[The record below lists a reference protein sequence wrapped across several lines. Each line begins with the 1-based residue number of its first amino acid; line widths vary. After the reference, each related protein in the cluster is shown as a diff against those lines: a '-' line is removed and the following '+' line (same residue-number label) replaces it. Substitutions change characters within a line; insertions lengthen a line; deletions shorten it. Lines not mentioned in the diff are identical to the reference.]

1 MSSGRYNLR
10 PRASRVAATRAAQE
24 LGISASKARRN
35 TRLAPRRQQPSRPRI
50 RLVGA
55 WAPENRAQ
63 HLREERLRQERGNVR
78 LIIQTRPLENP
89 DRPQVQVTRQ
99 GVPAVVPEA
108 QGPLPRYSIRQ
119 LPYQRIHSIHDNE
132 KGVYVYH
139 HRQDAQRSISSTWI
153 GLHCVSLYD
162 FDLRGIIWE
171 KPKIFAHIQKLK
183 DTKDHP
189 VILHGRFGGR
199 YIYTFDCRARK
210 YTWRAPGF

>member
-10 PRASRVAATRAAQE
+10 SRASRVAATRAAQE
-24 LGISASKARRN
+24 LGISASEARRN

-63 HLREERLRQERGNVR
+63 HLREEHLRQERSNVR

-89 DRPQVQVTRQ
+89 DRPQVQVTRH
-99 GVPAVVPEA
+99 GVPVVVPEA
-108 QGPLPRYSIRQ
+108 QGPQPRYSIRQ
-119 LPYQRIHSIHDNE
+119 LPFQRIHSIHDND

-139 HRQDAQRSISSTWI
+139 HIRDAQRNICSTWI

-162 FDLRGIIWE
+162 FNLGGTIWE
-171 KPKIFAHIQKLK
+171 NHKMFTRIQKLK
-183 DTKDHP
+183 ETTDDP
-189 VILHGRFGGR
+189 VILHGRFGDR
-199 YIYTFDCRARK
+199 YLYTFDCRARK